1 MMNVDD
7 MRNTSKYCYLMNKSL
22 EDTNGDNFNSIVRE
36 KKFEYLNTE
45 VSMITLNHLKIV
57 DLYNDEYSCPT
68 LLEACCMKH
77 TKPVSWE
84 HGFSFAQWSTV
95 IYRKFFKAVPV
106 EHHSQFKKELNQFL
120 NEFNRL
126 ELPLWK
132 EFIEVNPLLHFFY
145 LIQNVRSKW
154 DRSYFFMP

>member
-57 DLYNDEYSCPT
+57 DLYNDESSCPT
-68 LLEACCMKH
+68 LQEACCM
-77 TKPVSWE
+77 
-84 HGFSFAQWSTV
+84 
-95 IYRKFFKAVPV
+95 
-106 EHHSQFKKELNQFL
+106 
-120 NEFNRL
+120 
-126 ELPLWK
+126 
-132 EFIEVNPLLHFFY
+132 
-145 LIQNVRSKW
+145 
-154 DRSYFFMP
+154 